1 MDYSEAIIYNT
12 VPSDLSDL
20 EDVFYDMLVFY
31 SPAGIHS
38 LFKNFPK
45 FEQNNTR
52 IAGFGPTTQKAISK
66 KKLILDVEAPLPSA
80 PSMVR
85 AIELYIKAAN
95 KITN

>member
-1 MDYSEAIIYNT
+1 MCIRDSYNT

-31 SPAGIHS
+31 SPSGIHS

-45 FEQNNTR
+45 FKQNNTR

-66 KKLILDVEAPLPSA
+66 KKLILDIEAPLPSA

-85 AIELYIKAAN
+85 AIELYVKAAN
-95 KITN
+95 KISN